1 MLKGWL
7 LYSYMK
13 ALLRRDDDE
22 GRHEA
27 VMCTAQLWVC
37 EEAKVSRRGQ
47 GVGVYLG
54 KSG

>member
-1 MLKGWL
+1 MRED
-7 LYSYMK
+7 MK
-13 ALLRRDDDE
+13 
-22 GRHEA
+22 A

-37 EEAKVSRRGQ
+37 EEAKVNQRGQ